1 MPITPPEP
9 ESLVETAQEGNGS
22 TATVSAVEDGRG
34 LGNVLT
40 PP

>member
-1 MPITPPEP
+1 MPTTTPEP

-34 LGNVLT
+34 IGGVPT
-40 PP
+40 HP